1 MRKIFT
7 TFGLFLITTLSFAQ
21 ETKYVDTEL
30 LNVRSGAGTKYDVID
45 KISQGEKVIAY
56 STQGT
61 WTEIELNNGTRGYV
75 STKFLSNTQNQK
87 SSTDKKGNSWVGYI
101 IVIGFILYGLNKV
114 RKFFGG
120 GSSSFSGSNS
130 NSQPQ
135 ERRSE
140 KPQPKPKQKYIC
152 KHCGFEN
159 ENLGTLTF
167 FSCQRSPTKK
177 HQPLEGGV
185 QEMYSC
191 KHCGYQNKNL
201 GTLTFFTCHR
211 SPTGKHQPLS

>member
-45 KISQGEKVIAY
+45 KISQGEKVTAY

-75 STKFLSNTQNQK
+75 SSKFLSNSQNE
-87 SSTDKKGNSWVGYI
+87 SSTSDKKGNTWVGYLF
-101 IVIGFILYGLNKV
+101 VIGLILYGLNKIWN
-114 RKFFGG
+114 FFSR
-120 GSSSFSGSNS
+120 GSSYSSSNS
-130 NSQPQ
+130 NSQPR
-135 ERRSE
+135 EKRAE

-152 KHCGFEN
+152 KHCGYEN

>member
-1 MRKIFT
+1 MRKIIT
-7 TFGLFLITTLSFAQ
+7 TFGLILITTFSFAQ
-21 ETKYVDTEL
+21 ETKYVNTEL
-30 LNVRSGAGTKYDVID
+30 LNVRSGAGANYDVVD
-45 KISQGEKVIAY
+45 KIAQGEKVTTY
-56 STQGT
+56 STQGK
-61 WTEIELNNGTRGYV
+61 WTEIELTNGKRGYV
-75 STKFLSNTQNQK
+75 STKFLSDSQNK
-87 SSTDKKGNSWVGYI
+87 SSSSNKKGNSWIGYI

-114 RKFFGG
+114 RKFFSG
-120 GSSSFSGSNS
+120 GSSSYSGSSS

-152 KHCGFEN
+152 KHCGYEN

-167 FSCQRSPTKK
+167 FSCNKSPTKK